1 MTMMKNLG
9 ISITTIMVFLV
20 VNFEF
25 MLFGVN
31 VVIVFHEKV
40 PFNFGVPKKN
50 WDSSRSR
57 ICELGI

>member
-1 MTMMKNLG
+1 
-9 ISITTIMVFLV
+9 MVFLV
-20 VNFEF
+20 VSFEF